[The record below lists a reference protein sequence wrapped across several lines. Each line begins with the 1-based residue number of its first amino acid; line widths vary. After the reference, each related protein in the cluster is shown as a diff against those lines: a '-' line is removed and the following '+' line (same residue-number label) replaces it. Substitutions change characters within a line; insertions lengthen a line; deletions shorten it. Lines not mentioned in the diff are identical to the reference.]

1 VSKKYYDEAAFDSAR
16 SLWYDELTGAD
27 AWTLSRAA
35 SVFLFVPLVFVPLVF
50 VHRSVEGIE
59 EGSAHAHARG

>member
-1 VSKKYYDEAAFDSAR
+1 VSEKYCDEAAFDSAR

-35 SVFLFVPLVFVPLVF
+35 SVFLFVPLVFV
-50 VHRSVEGIE
+50 HRSVEGIE
-59 EGSAHAHARG
+59 EGSAHAHARR